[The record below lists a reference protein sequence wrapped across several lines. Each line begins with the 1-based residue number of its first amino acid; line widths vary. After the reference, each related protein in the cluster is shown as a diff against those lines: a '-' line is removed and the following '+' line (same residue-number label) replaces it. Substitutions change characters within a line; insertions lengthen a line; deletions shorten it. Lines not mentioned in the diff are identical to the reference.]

1 MVCTPLMVAASV
13 GHRDIVIALLQHGAS
28 LNLSRE
34 FSSRTSLSFE
44 RSGLSDRALNAR
56 EQAELE
62 GHTEIA
68 RLLEDAEA
76 ESNGSA

>member
-1 MVCTPLMVAASV
+1 MSYSGHVFPQLKPHASEAVTPDASEYS
-13 GHRDIVIALLQHGAS
+13 A
-28 LNLSRE
+28 
-34 FSSRTSLSFE
+34 E